1 MTQKMTLHRV
11 LSELKTLD
19 KRINSGVSSLNVIGI
34 KNSIRRGIYK

>member
-19 KRINSGVSSLNVIGI
+19 KRINNGIVKLDVIG
-34 KNSIRRGIYK
+34 